1 MASTKI
7 NYTAFAHF
15 LASYPDELT
24 LLRFRELSIRNLL
37 FYQAE
42 LVHLARQLQQLED
55 YDAEMHPEPEKRVN
69 HRWTP
74 AMAAKPREIRPSG
87 PDDASATTTTLDLYR
102 VKILEIRETLAK
114 YSEHVPSISRSESH
128 IFTS

>member
-1 MASTKI
+1 MAGTKS

-42 LVHLARQLQQLED
+42 LVHLARQLQQLEK
-55 YDAEMHPEPEKRVN
+55 YDAEMHPEPENRVN

-74 AMAAKPREIRPSG
+74 AMAAKPRENRKSG
-87 PDDASATTTTLDLYR
+87 ADDVSATTTTLDLYCE
-102 VKILEIRETLAK
+102 KILEIRETLAK
-114 YSEHVPSISRSESH
+114 YSEYCPPV
-128 IFTS
+128 

>member
-1 MASTKI
+1 MAGTKI
-7 NYTAFAHF
+7 NYTAFAQF

-55 YDAEMHPEPEKRVN
+55 YDAEMHPEPENRVN

-74 AMAAKPREIRPSG
+74 AMAAKPREIRTSG
-87 PDDASATTTTLDLYR
+87 ADDVSATTTTLDLYCE
-102 VKILEIRETLAK
+102 KILEIRET
-114 YSEHVPSISRSESH
+114 
-128 IFTS
+128 

>member
-1 MASTKI
+1 MAGTEI

-42 LVHLARQLQQLED
+42 LVHLARQLQQLEK
-55 YDAEMHPEPEKRVN
+55 YDAEMHPEPENRVN

-74 AMAAKPREIRPSG
+74 AMAAKPRKTRTSG
-87 PDDASATTTTLDLYR
+87 ADDVSATATTLDLYCE
-102 VKILEIRETLAK
+102 KILEIRETLAK
-114 YSEHVPSISRSESH
+114 YSEYCPPIRRIESH
-128 IFTS
+128 IFTL

>member
-1 MASTKI
+1 MARTII
-7 NYTAFAHF
+7 NYTALAQF

-74 AMAAKPREIRPSG
+74 AMAAKLRESKTSG
-87 PDDASATTTTLDLYR
+87 GADGSTTTTTTMDLYCEK
-102 VKILEIRETLAK
+102 VLEIRETLAK
-114 YSEHVPSISRSESH
+114 YSEYVSPI
-128 IFTS
+128 